1 MQNTKYKS
9 LMNKL
14 SKYLVKTESIFL
26 IFPFVPSSN
35 MAWHGAISDSVCIKN
50 FVTSGTA
57 PTIGAF
63 I

>member
-1 MQNTKYKS
+1 
-9 LMNKL
+9 MNKL
-14 SKYLVKTESIFL
+14 SKILLKTESKFL